1 MYLKENGTLGSYRRD
16 YQDLCMDQGTSCLV
30 KTLELRLKNLKLGQQ
45 VCRDNTN
52 QSNGQEAVPKIC
64 LKLYGEKNENFN
76 F

>member
-16 YQDLCMDQGTSCLV
+16 YQDLCMDQGTRCLV

-52 QSNGQEAVPKIC
+52 QSNGQGGVPQISPKH
-64 LKLYGEKNENFN
+64 YGEKNENFN